1 MMDSRV
7 LPQGTVRRAD
17 TPCMSSNGAAP
28 FGVAPQRTPVEFD
41 ASTGGLRIGPYERR
55 VEDPAEPGSV
65 YSAYL
70 SLLYAVRGAK
80 PGERLAL
87 READLEALLLI
98 VGDDPATIEE
108 RLVGLMGCTAEE
120 ASVLGRLLLR
130 HRKVTATLGVAAG
143 LTLGAAGVVS
153 WVADDPAPVVAPL
166 ASAPVEDPAP
176 IRGVAEAGPAV
187 GPVAPAPVPVGPVA
201 VVQPETTP
209 VVVAAAEPVV
219 AAPVA
224 EAPAPVAPAPAAA
237 EAPPPAAP
245 AEPVAPGAPP
255 VVVGP
260 VAAEVVESEPAYA
273 LPTYAEPVMDAPPPP
288 IEIELPDFDIGEPAI
303 IEVPFEEIGGVVDSD
318 DDLPIEPGLSE
329 DEAPVIDAVPP
340 AEEISGTS
348 GS

>member
-1 MMDSRV
+1 
-7 LPQGTVRRAD
+7 
-17 TPCMSSNGAAP
+17 MSSNGAAP

-55 VEDPAEPGSV
+55 IEDPAEPGQV

-130 HRKVTATLGVAAG
+130 HRKATATLGVAAG
-143 LTLGAAGVVS
+143 LTLVAAGVVS
-153 WVADDPAPVVAPL
+153 WVTDDPAPAVASV
-166 ASAPVEDPAP
+166 AAAPVEAP
-176 IRGVAEAGPAV
+176 ISGTVEPGPAI

-201 VVQPETTP
+201 VVQPDTSP
-209 VVVAAAEPVV
+209 VVVAEAEPVAA
-219 AAPVA
+219 AAPAPAA
-224 EAPAPVAPAPAAA
+224 EAPAPV
-237 EAPPPAAP
+237 PAAP
-245 AEPVAPGAPP
+245 APVPFGPAVPAAPVEPEVPA
-255 VVVGP
+255 VVGP
-260 VAAEVVESEPAYA
+260 VATEVVETEPAYA

-288 IEIELPDFDIGEPAI
+288 VEIELPDFDIGEPAVV
-303 IEVPFEEIGGVVDSD
+303 EGPFEEIGGVVDSG
-318 DDLPIEPGLSE
+318 DDLPVEPELPVG
-329 DEAPVIDAVPP
+329 EAPVSDTPTVAI
-340 AEEISGTS
+340 G
-348 GS
+348 